1 VPVAAITVSADF
13 DAPPATVWRVIE
25 PIEDHVQWMA
35 DARSIQFATSQR
47 RGVGTR
53 FTCETAIGPLR
64 VDDQMEITEWQPE
77 RTMGVRHHG
86 LVTGSGRF
94 VLAPLD
100 DGQRTRFTWH
110 EELRFPS
117 WLGGP
122 VAAGLGGTAILRR
135 IWRGNLRRLKPLV
148 ERAP

>member
-1 VPVAAITVSADF
+1 MAAITVSAEF
-13 DAPPATVWRVIE
+13 DASPAAVWRVIE

-35 DARSIQFATSQR
+35 DARSIRFETSQR

-64 VDDQMEITEWQPE
+64 VDDHMEITDWEPE
-77 RTMGVRHHG
+77 RTMGVRHDG
-86 LVTGSGRF
+86 LVSGTGRF

-100 DGQRTRFTWH
+100 DGQRTRFTWD
-110 EELRFPS
+110 EELGFPW

-122 VAAGLGGTAILRR
+122 VAARLGGTAVLRM
-135 IWRGNLRRLKPLV
+135 IWQGNLRRLKPRV
-148 ERAP
+148 ARSP

>member
-1 VPVAAITVSADF
+1 LALIVVGAEF

-25 PIEDHVQWMA
+25 PIERHVEWMT
-35 DARSIQFATSQR
+35 DARSIRFATSQR

-53 FTCETAIGPLR
+53 FTCQTAIGPFR
-64 VDDQMEITEWQPE
+64 VDDRMEITDWEPE
-77 RTMGVRHHG
+77 RVMGVRHHG
-86 LVTGSGRF
+86 LVTGTGQF

-100 DGQRTRFTWH
+100 DGVRTRFAWR
-110 EELRFPS
+110 EELRFPW

-122 VAAGLGGTAILRR
+122 VAARLGGTAVLRR
-135 IWRGNLRRLKPLV
+135 VWRGNLERLKPLV